1 MLTAKPSTPVFF
13 KKFKNRFCRTANRAH
28 PIVGNVLEK
37 CSGSKATIGVALFLI
52 VDIATGWAQVF
63 FHAFAKSVSRY
74 SVTRNPVLR
83 QGVDPD
89 RGGGTKTLISVTMV
103 CEGRYKMTIEE
114 LEQSVREYNTSA
126 DIDLIRLAYDF
137 AEQAHKGQARKTGE
151 EYIKHPLRTAF
162 YLANLKADQ
171 PTIIASL
178 LHEVPDMTDVSFE
191 DIRKNFGE
199 EVGALVEG
207 VSKLGNVKYRG
218 VERYVENLRKMF
230 ISIAQDVRIIV
241 IKFAGR
247 IHNLETL
254 YILPPD
260 KQKRI
265 AREVLEIYA
274 PIADRLGIA
283 YLRGEL
289 EDRAFP
295 YIYPEEYKKLRAE
308 IDPYLEKKE
317 QYLSTVAQVLKTHL
331 DDAHIPAQSISSRV
345 KRLYST
351 YQKMIAHGFDSID
364 GIYDIVAMR
373 VIVSSI
379 SDCYAALGVIHQ
391 YWRPLPGRIKDYIAQ
406 PKLNHY
412 RSLHT
417 TVFCEDGYIVEFQ
430 LRTPEMQYEAEAGV
444 AAHWHYTESGKQA
457 KRSSAKN
464 LDWVQEILKLQS
476 GGEGNDEEY
485 LSALRLDIFRNRIFV
500 FTPKG
505 DVINLPEGATP
516 VDFAYQ
522 IHSDVGRKCSG
533 SKINDIMVPL
543 DSALKS
549 GDVVE
554 ILIEKNRKKPSVD
567 WLKFAKTHLA
577 KSHIKQQ
584 LRQD

>member
-1 MLTAKPSTPVFF
+1 
-13 KKFKNRFCRTANRAH
+13 
-28 PIVGNVLEK
+28 
-37 CSGSKATIGVALFLI
+37 
-52 VDIATGWAQVF
+52 
-63 FHAFAKSVSRY
+63 
-74 SVTRNPVLR
+74 
-83 QGVDPD
+83 
-89 RGGGTKTLISVTMV
+89 
-103 CEGRYKMTIEE
+103 MTIDE
-114 LEQSVREYNTSA
+114 LVKAVLQYNPTA

-137 AEQAHKGQARKTGE
+137 AEEAHRGQKRKTGE
-151 EYIKHPLRTAF
+151 DYIMHPLRTAH
-162 YLANLKADQ
+162 YLANLKVDE
-171 PTIIASL
+171 PTIIAAL
-178 LHEVPDMTDVSFE
+178 LHEVPDLTGISFE
-191 DIRKNFGE
+191 EIGKNFGQD
-199 EVGALVEG
+199 VGVLTEG
-207 VSKLGNVKYRG
+207 VSKLGHVKYRG
-218 VERYVENLRKMF
+218 VDRYVENLRKMF
-230 ISIAQDVRIIV
+230 VSIAQDVRIIL

-254 YILPPD
+254 SILPPE
-260 KQKRI
+260 KQLRI

-295 YIYPEEYKKLRAE
+295 YVYPDEYKKLRAE
-308 IDPYLEKKE
+308 LDPYLEQKE
-317 QYLSTVAQVLKTHL
+317 QYLVRIGDLLNDYLREAR
-331 DDAHIPAQSISSRV
+331 IPVQSISSRV
-345 KRLYST
+345 KRFYST
-351 YQKMIAHGFDSID
+351 YQKMITHGYESID

-379 SDCYAALGVIHQ
+379 ADCYAALGVIHQ
-391 YWRPLPGRIKDYIAQ
+391 YWHPLPGRIKDYIAQ
-406 PKLNHY
+406 PKLNNY

-417 TVFCEDGYIVEFQ
+417 TVFCEDGNIVEFQ
-430 LRTPEMQYEAEAGV
+430 IRTPEMQYEAEAGI

-457 KRSSAKN
+457 KHSTAKD
-464 LDWVQEILKLQS
+464 LDWVQEILKLQNS
-476 GGEGNDEEY
+476 VEGSDEEY

-505 DVINLPEGATP
+505 DVINLPEEATP

-533 SKINDIMVPL
+533 VKINDVMMSL
-543 DSALKS
+543 DSPLKS

-554 ILIEKNRKKPSVD
+554 IVIEKNRKRPSID

-584 LRQD
+584 LRQE